1 LPYRSSSKLKHVF
14 VWAFF
19 MFLLKKTFSR
29 NNTAII
35 IGLIIAFMFFSLNL
49 GTISI
54 VFGYAGD
61 STTTTSTV
69 STACTASKPGSA
81 PSLLFAAPGNN
92 SVTLTWSKATN
103 PVTKYLIAYGATSEA
118 MQYGN
123 PSVGGAGTTFYT
135 VGSLSGGTR
144 YYFKVKAINDC
155 MPGDFSNVLS
165 AVSTGAVT
173 TTTGPAE
180 GFAPVSEI
188 PGNLFDIALTIDSA
202 VLGKSSELVART
214 QFTSFGTV
222 PTLVNMVYRIEDASG
237 KEVFSENGEVTVETE
252 KTVTKE
258 FKSLALGSGKYTL
271 VLSTT
276 YGNNVQDEF
285 KQAFEVKGLS
295 VAKRKTAAIWII
307 SIMTVVGGY
316 IIFLFIKRKRK
327 KKMGS

>member
-1 LPYRSSSKLKHVF
+1 
-14 VWAFF
+14 

-165 AVSTGAVT
+165 ASPIGAVIT
-173 TTTGPAE
+173 TAGPAE
-180 GFAPVSEI
+180 GFVPVSEI
-188 PGNLFDIALTIDSA
+188 QNMLFDIALTIESA
-202 VLGKSSELVART
+202 VLNKSSDLIART

-222 PTLVNMVYRIEDASG
+222 PTLVNMVYRIEDAGG
-237 KEVFSENGEVTVETE
+237 KEVFSENDEVTVETE
-252 KTVTKE
+252 QLVTKE
-258 FKSLALGSGKYTL
+258 FKSLALRSGKYTL
-271 VLSTT
+271 ILSTT
-276 YGNNVQDEF
+276 YGDNVTDEF
-285 KQAFEVKGLS
+285 RQAFEVKG
-295 VAKRKTAAIWII
+295 VAITKGISSNTIRII
-307 SIMTVVGGY
+307 SIP
-316 IIFLFIKRKRK
+316 IIAGLAVFGTFLYIKRKHK
-327 KKMGS
+327 KSN

>member
-1 LPYRSSSKLKHVF
+1 
-14 VWAFF
+14 
-19 MFLLKKTFSR
+19 
-29 NNTAII
+29 
-35 IGLIIAFMFFSLNL
+35 MFFSLNL
-49 GTISI
+49 AEISR

-61 STTTTSTV
+61 TTTTTSTSNTPTV
-69 STACTASKPGSA
+69 CSASKPGSA

-92 SVTLTWSKATN
+92 SVTLTWSKAAS
-103 PVTKYLIAYGATSEA
+103 PVTKYLVAYGTTSDAT
-118 MQYGN
+118 QYGN
-123 PSVGGAGTTFYT
+123 PSVGGANTTFYT

-155 MPGDFSNVLS
+155 TPGDFSNVLS
-165 AVSTGAVT
+165 AVSTGAVI

-180 GFAPVSEI
+180 GFAPASQI

-202 VLGKSSELVART
+202 VLGASSELVART

-222 PTLVNMVYRIEDASG
+222 PTAVKMVYRIEDAG
-237 KEVFSENGEVTVETE
+237 GLEVFSENDEVTVETE
-252 KTVTKE
+252 QLVTKE

-285 KQAFEVKGLS
+285 RQAFEVKGLS
-295 VAKRKTAAIWII
+295 VAKGKTAAIWII

-316 IIFLFIKRKRK
+316 IIFLFIKRKRIK
-327 KKMGS
+327 KIHT